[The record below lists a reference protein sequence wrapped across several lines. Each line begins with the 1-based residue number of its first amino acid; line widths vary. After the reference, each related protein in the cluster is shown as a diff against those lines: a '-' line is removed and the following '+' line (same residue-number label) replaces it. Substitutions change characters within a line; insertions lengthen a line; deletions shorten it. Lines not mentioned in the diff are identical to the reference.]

1 MANET
6 TEIVVT
12 VETPTPAENNPPS
25 TSSHGETTPAAAAA
39 VDLALTV
46 GSLVERVSQLETS
59 QTETEA
65 TAEAAAEAAQ
75 AAVSIALTTPAA
87 EPMPEPEP
95 EAEAVTLV
103 EIPSSAAEDAPAK
116 TPAQARSFLSRL
128 LLG

>member
-6 TEIVVT
+6 EITVT
-12 VETPTPAENNPPS
+12 VETPEPTETPPATPA
-25 TSSHGETTPAAAAA
+25 HGETTPAAAAA
-39 VDLALTV
+39 VELALTV
-46 GSLVERVSQLETS
+46 GSLTERVNQLEAS

-75 AAVSIALTTPAA
+75 AAVSIALTTPAPTP
-87 EPMPEPEP
+87 EPEPEP

-103 EIPSSAAEDAPAK
+103 EVPPSSAAVDGPVK
-116 TPAQARSFLSRL
+116 TPATARSFLSRL